1 MGFCS
6 GSKQTSSCSALLCSH
21 SNFLPFVPKSSAAV
35 VVAVYIDCP
44 IDMELFAGFNAEELA
59 MMQELLRLLVEDD
72 DAQPIP
78 GSTPAARHDGQSRFE
93 DLPGASPKLA
103 GAASFD
109 GYYLWNMGGP
119 SAMAWNAPVPA
130 GMAPAPQLPPKAAR
144 TRTRSTFASDD
155 EPMLKRGRA
164 DVAPSMNRIAVPD
177 GAYCYY

>member
-1 MGFCS
+1 
-6 GSKQTSSCSALLCSH
+6 
-21 SNFLPFVPKSSAAV
+21 
-35 VVAVYIDCP
+35 
-44 IDMELFAGFNAEELA
+44 MELFAGFNAEELA

-78 GSTPAARHDGQSRFE
+78 GSTPAAARHDGQSLFE
-93 DLPGASPKLA
+93 GLPGASPKLP
-103 GAASFD
+103 GATSFD

-119 SAMAWNAPVPA
+119 SATAWNAPPPPA
-130 GMAPAPQLPPKAAR
+130 GMAPAPPLPPKANR

-164 DVAPSMNRIAVPD
+164 DVAPPMNRIAVPD